1 MTTLA
6 RGAQIAL
13 AFSTLTLSHTVVAQ
27 SATEV
32 LRRPV
37 GAPQRVMP
45 NSAVAEVR
53 TYALARVGDRALACF
68 VRAGMARNR
77 GALECAMLRREADG
91 ALARAEADRMIAPQ
105 ASAVAVAWDASGGL
119 IVWVVPKPHR
129 NESERVRAA
138 RHRDG
143 VRSMQDSL
151 SNPLGTPGLTAG
163 DVMAQRLDANGA
175 PVGRPTLVFAENAR
189 AYRVAVARDEQGWLL
204 AWTGARTREGE
215 VRGTIR
221 AARLDG
227 NGALVGRA
235 IETDF
240 SGQTGDALRWIPRE
254 GALPPRLAWS
264 GEHCRERP
272 EQPRHAQPAQDP
284 SAAIETRPRFVI
296 RQGPLHEHEGP
307 NITCDS
313 LSLYTTTLRAD
324 GSLAPLRAGPLL
336 ARDALALADG
346 RLVYAT
352 RDAVDTATL
361 ATSAIDAQGQ
371 LVSQRVLV
379 PRGPTVPREAGIS
392 AAAGGDD
399 SAPSPSRVGP
409 LPIPDRTQALRA
421 PIALDAAHG
430 RATQRAL
437 VALSPTHNRVVLAR
451 FEGGSTS
458 VATSAVPIVS
468 AQPVE
473 RAHEVSLLSGG
484 SDAPWLFV
492 RVGSAAGGPL
502 VYAVIEGQGAL
513 VDAPAEQSWTG
524 DERLRT
530 HLLRARAARAAVTDF
545 DHTFGPVSARS
556 DAASNPA
563 MPGLVGSMRRLR
575 ARWSDAC
582 DSLQARARFLVR
594 RGVDRD
600 LETLARQQCE
610 LPPEPAMPGGAG
622 AAPSAQGAQ

>member
-1 MTTLA
+1 MP
-6 RGAQIAL
+6 IAFAL
-13 AFSTLTLSHTVVAQ
+13 STLTLSHTVVAQ
-27 SATEV
+27 STVEV

-37 GAPQRVMP
+37 GAPQRIAP

-53 TYALARVGDRALACF
+53 TYALARVGDRALACY
-68 VRAGMARNR
+68 VRAGMVRNR

-91 ALARAEADRMIAPQ
+91 TLVRAEADRLIAPQ
-105 ASAVAVAWDASGGL
+105 ASAVALAWDASGGL

-143 VRSMQDSL
+143 ARSMQDSL
-151 SNPLGTPGLTAG
+151 NNPLGTPALTAG

-175 PVGRPTLVFAENAR
+175 PMGRPTLVFAENAR
-189 AYRVAVARDEQGWLL
+189 AYRVAVARDEAGWFV

-227 NGALVGRA
+227 NAALVGGRA
-235 IETDF
+235 IESDF
-240 SGQTGDALRWIPRE
+240 SGSTGDALRVIPRE
-254 GALPPRLAWS
+254 GALPLRLAWS

-272 EQPRHAQPAQDP
+272 EQPRHTPPAQDP

-296 RQGPLHEHEGP
+296 RQGPLHEHAGP
-307 NITCDS
+307 NITCDA

-324 GSLAPLRAGPLL
+324 GTLAPIRAGTAL
-336 ARDALALADG
+336 ARDVLALVDG
-346 RLVYAT
+346 RVVYAT
-352 RDAVDTATL
+352 RDAADVATL
-361 ATSAIDAQGQ
+361 TVSAIDAQGQ
-371 LVSQRVLV
+371 LVTPRALV
-379 PRGPTVPREAGIS
+379 ARGPTVPRDAVVS
-392 AAAGGDD
+392 VAAGGDD
-399 SAPSPSRVGP
+399 SAPAPSRVGP

-421 PIALDAAHG
+421 PIALDAAVSRG
-430 RATQRAL
+430 TQRAL

-451 FEGGSTS
+451 FETNT
-458 VATSAVPIVS
+458 ATAATTIAS

-484 SDAPWLFV
+484 SDVPWVFI

-502 VYAVIEGQGAL
+502 VYASLEGQGAL
-513 VDAPAEQSWTG
+513 ADAPVEQSWAG

-556 DAASNPA
+556 DAATNPA
-563 MPGLVGSMRRLR
+563 MPGLVNSMRRLR
-575 ARWSDAC
+575 ARWVDAC
-582 DSLQARARFLVR
+582 DALQARSRFLVR
-594 RGVDRD
+594 RGLDRD

-610 LPPEPAMPGGAG
+610 VPPEPTMPG
-622 AAPSAQGAQ
+622 AAAASTAQGAR